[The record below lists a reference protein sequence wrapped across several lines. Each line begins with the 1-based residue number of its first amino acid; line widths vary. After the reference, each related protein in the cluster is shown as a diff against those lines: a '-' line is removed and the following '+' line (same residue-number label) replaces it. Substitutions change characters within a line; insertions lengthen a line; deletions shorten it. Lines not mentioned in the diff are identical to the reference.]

1 MVGNWENIM
10 IETLMT
16 TGIFMLGA
24 VMGFF
29 FVGWLFE
36 RQK

>member
-1 MVGNWENIM
+1 M
-10 IETLMT
+10 IESLEVV
-16 TGIFMLGA
+16 GIFMLGA